1 MNNLKERNPK
11 FQCFSCGEVIAS
23 DEWNKSTN
31 EVYENN
37 IAKLPECYIENNH
50 DMTTVGVEESD
61 ATFSC
66 FVCPNCESA
75 PMANELIYVPDGK
88 KVAIDAVSVTR
99 FTPDNEQEIY
109 LEYNIFLVEEL
120 RPLHKYQEYPI
131 RDYCD
136 YDELNPVFKSVEELE
151 NALCKE
157 NILNFIKENHPNL
170 MKYIE
175 NRGLFLTKVWIPYNS
190 LI

>member
-1 MNNLKERNPK
+1 MNNLKEKNPK

-31 EVYENN
+31 DVYENN
-37 IAKLPECYIENNH
+37 IAKLPEHYIENNH

-88 KVAIDAVSVTR
+88 KVSVDTVSVAR
-99 FTPDNEQEIY
+99 FNAEYEQEIC

-120 RPLHKYQEYPI
+120 KPLHKYKEYPI
-131 RDYCD
+131 RDCRD
-136 YDELNPVFKSVEELE
+136 YDESNPTFKSLGELGKT
-151 NALCKE
+151 LCKE
-157 NILNFIKENHPNL
+157 NILNFIKDKHPDL
-170 MKYIE
+170 MEFIE
-175 NRGLFLTKVWIPYNS
+175 DKGLFLIEPSPT
-190 LI
+190 